1 MRLYQRALKTYTE
14 LLLRCCYPCLNNS
27 SPCIPPS
34 SHLGR
39 YGGRGGG
46 GRPGLQ
52 LSYLFHSRVVNAPPV
67 FSVDIAFGQNRTQQ
81 EKGKKKEKKDR
92 QENKKKKNYIVHNVN
107 KCMLIYL
114 GGNYTWKDLCP
125 NLSPRPHCYSLGME
139 RLLFCGLLDEAYSWD
154 L

>member
-1 MRLYQRALKTYTE
+1 MQLYQRALKTYTE

-67 FSVDIAFGQNRTQQ
+67 FRVDIAFGQNRTQQ
-81 EKGKKKEKKDR
+81 EKGGKRKKKYR
-92 QENKKKKNYIVHNVN
+92 YENKKKYIVHNVN

-114 GGNYTWKDLCP
+114 GGKLYMKGP
-125 NLSPRPHCYSLGME
+125 LS
-139 RLLFCGLLDEAYSWD
+139 
-154 L
+154 